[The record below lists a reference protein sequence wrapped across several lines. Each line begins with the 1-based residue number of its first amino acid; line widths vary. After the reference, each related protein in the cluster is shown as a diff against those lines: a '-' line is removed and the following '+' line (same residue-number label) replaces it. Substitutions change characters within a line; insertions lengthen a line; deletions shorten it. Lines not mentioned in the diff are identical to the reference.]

1 MQDKENSINF
11 EDMAQAFSKPS
22 NNDLPEELNLD
33 NLSSDYY
40 GETQNEEFDFS
51 NDIEEPNQETLNNE
65 NLNIKNEDFGNES
78 FFSNDNMDE
87 VSIDNQKNEQ
97 INEPNHS
104 FETNQDPNQE
114 NKEPNWNEYDYL
126 HNQGKD
132 NGVKFAQK
140 ELSDKE
146 RLIKGYGLF
155 NDEMIKAIKGNKY
168 GASPAL
174 RQLARCYSNKVAIN
188 QMTDGKSG
196 YSQAN
201 IRECF
206 DKYYKDSAESVKKW
220 RNDFYQ
226 SASAT
231 AMMGPVFMFA
241 FIALIAKETFEKN
254 KQVNFMIADEKRH
267 RNLMDFLLMDKNEQL
282 ERLKEGNEKIKGYS
296 ESFEPLNE
304 FVKKQEEDIKNV
316 LDSIANTESGGKYDN
331 IKDFIKNDVLSENID
346 KESKERIINKEEKE
360 IAIEK
365 SKIEKKVPDTEKSD
379 KLFSKN
385 YFRSYFLDNKD
396 YDYGDYKLVFNDDTN
411 KFDLKKYDDSG
422 NLVIEEAGYSD
433 RTKNFVRGITSS
445 LTAIGNKE
453 GAFSLIDTNY
463 SEAIKELKKSSFDKI
478 FNDSVDNKFNTRDK
492 ETKDSLKNETL
503 FELTKTAFQSAIKN
517 SYLKIETGKIAGK
530 KNSIKNDEKAVVLL
544 EEEINDIHT
553 KFLETG
559 VLESEEKYKDK
570 IISSLYSFGLYS
582 KDRLESVAGETAKK
596 IYEEHSKIQQDVLD
610 NLARKSNHDNK
621 LYELDTK
628 ELFVKQALKN
638 SEFKLEKIKSESF
651 TKADKMTFDIADR
664 LSEIFENKGFR
675 KSVNVLSAMAND
687 TIEELTSAKNIQ
699 KANDT
704 IVNKVINSDNI
715 SKKEKSKV
723 KEAIYGAINE
733 FHTNF
738 AKSGEY
744 DFDGLKRNLTN
755 SLDFNG
761 ELKNNLPNYILDS
774 IENEIVVENNSDYF
788 CKKRNELANA
798 LRTKNELDYIKE
810 NILYSTAISPER
822 DKLIENTK
830 QMREKLE
837 GLAFRNINI
846 SAKEITDEI
855 MLEYKKQPS
864 YSEENIDEIKNMVGG
879 QVYSVLHNKLN
890 NFAKNREKLDEEKL
904 VDSIFNEIKTRVG
917 QEDVKKSFDNVE
929 IEKLTKT
936 NILKR
941 IEGMKF
947 LKENIDTNQ
956 QRLKKYANIN
966 YYEEMCNII
975 KSPKADIFSNIITLK
990 SGDVG
995 LSKNFINFLTGDK
1008 VSFKGLF
1015 GKSSIDENFFKIIP
1029 AKLNLL
1035 ATHFSK
1041 ESDLTIGLR
1050 NNMPNTNIRKAPKEL
1065 DLSKINQEINLEI
1078 EKETPNLKV
1087 KAEDIAN
1094 KELIKKA
1101 EEKIKNVIDIANL
1114 NDEQKISEMLKQDI
1128 YEKHINE
1135 ILEKENPKLS
1145 EISTE
1150 ERAKLVKQKEESL
1163 LKDIKENNYLNNY
1176 LKSRIKDF
1184 DKLTEEEQNIR
1195 LKKEYKLANLDN
1207 SETRQ
1212 KQLNKMGKMTKNEN
1226 EFLHSTALSQLK
1238 NKIFDNF
1245 LQSKISDSERS
1256 SGKSME
1262 VLKAE
1267 TLLKISQEEKK
1278 IFFEN
1283 AMDMLKQAFRENM
1296 QKDKITDHK
1305 LDFIMGKTL
1314 TPKDSFAKVLS
1325 YIVDGKLKQVVY
1337 SHNFNKNHE
1346 LDNERPLAMFRASGK
1361 SLEEGMKFLTN
1372 PKNSSWI
1379 PIKGKLTHKIA
1390 SAIKEGNQILNT
1402 LRGASS
1408 KTSSVDF
1415 ATVIEQ
1421 TKNII
1426 DNKMDNLFR
1435 EQLYNKVGV
1444 KRFENISDEIINQ
1457 IRQLKRIDKN
1467 ILKDDVLLGVA
1478 KQILSKPGG
1487 LSQIIKNSSTLKMK
1501 ALDEIFIK
1509 ETERKE
1515 SYYKDTLEKENLFTI
1530 LKEKKR
1536 FKEIKEKIKEE
1547 IKEVKDSFIA
1557 TDVSKNIL
1565 SKRKIS
1571 L

>member
-1 MQDKENSINF
+1 MQDKKNSINF

-33 NLSSDYY
+33 NLSDYY

-51 NDIEEPNQETLNNE
+51 NGIEEPNQETLNNE
-65 NLNIKNEDFGNES
+65 NLNMKNEDFGNES

-87 VSIDNQKNEQ
+87 ISINNQKNEQ

-114 NKEPNWNEYDYL
+114 KKEPNWNEYDYL
-126 HNQGKD
+126 HNQEKD

-140 ELSDKE
+140 ELNDKE

-282 ERLKEGNEKIKGYS
+282 KRLKEGNEKIKGYS

-346 KESKERIINKEEKE
+346 KESKERIINKEENKKSE
-360 IAIEK
+360 ID
-365 SKIEKKVPDTEKSD
+365 KKVPDTENSD
-379 KLFSKN
+379 KLFNKN

-463 SEAIKELKKSSFDKI
+463 DEAIKELKKSSFDKI
-478 FNDSVDNKFNTRDK
+478 FNDSVDNKFNARNK

-503 FELTKTAFQSAIKN
+503 FELTKTAFQNATKN
-517 SYLKIETGKIAGK
+517 SYLKIETGKTAGK
-530 KNSIKNDEKAVVLL
+530 KNTIKNDEKAIVLL

-553 KFLETG
+553 RFLETG

-570 IISSLYSFGLYS
+570 IISSLYRLGLYS

-610 NLARKSNHDNK
+610 NLVRKSNHDNK
-621 LYELDTK
+621 LYKLDTK
-628 ELFVKQALKN
+628 ELFAKQALKN

-675 KSVNVLSAMAND
+675 KSVSVLSAMAND
-687 TIEELTSAKNIQ
+687 TIEELTSEKNIQ

-704 IVNKVINSDNI
+704 IINKVINSDNI
-715 SKKEKSKV
+715 SKEEKSKV
-723 KEAIYGAINE
+723 KEAIYVAINE

-744 DFDGLKRNLTN
+744 DFDGLKRNLIN
-755 SLDFNG
+755 NLDFNS

-774 IENEIVVENNSDYF
+774 VENEIVVENNSDYF
-788 CKKRNELANA
+788 CKKRNELVNA
-798 LRTKNELDYIKE
+798 LKTKDELDYIKE

-822 DKLIENTK
+822 DKLIRITK
-830 QMREKLE
+830 QIREKLE
-837 GLAFRNINI
+837 ELTFRNTNI

-864 YSEENIDEIKNMVGG
+864 YSEENIDEIKNMVGS

-890 NFAKNREKLDEEKL
+890 NFAKSREKLDEKKL

-941 IEGMKF
+941 IEEMKF

-956 QRLKKYANIN
+956 QRLKKYANTN
-966 YYEEMCNII
+966 YYEEICNII
-975 KSPKADIFSNIITLK
+975 KSPKADMFSNIITLK

-1015 GKSSIDENFFKIIP
+1015 GKSSVDENFFKIIP

-1050 NNMPNTNIRKAPKEL
+1050 NNIPNTDIRKAPKEL

-1078 EKETPNLKV
+1078 EKETPNFKV

-1101 EEKIKNVIDIANL
+1101 EEKIKNVIDIADL
-1114 NDEQKISEMLKQDI
+1114 NDEQKVSEMFKQDI

-1150 ERAKLVKQKEESL
+1150 KRKELAKQKEESL
-1163 LKDIKENNYLNNY
+1163 LKDIKESNYLNNY

-1238 NKIFDNF
+1238 DKIFDNF

-1278 IFFEN
+1278 MFFEN
-1283 AMDMLKQAFRENM
+1283 TMDMLKQTFRENM

-1305 LDFIMGKTL
+1305 LDFIMSKALPT
-1314 TPKDSFAKVLS
+1314 KDSFAKVFS

-1337 SHNFNKNHE
+1337 SHDFNKNHK

-1361 SLEEGMKFLTN
+1361 DLGEGMKFLTN

-1379 PIKGKLTHKIA
+1379 PIKGELTHKIA

-1435 EQLYNKVGV
+1435 EQLHNKVSV

-1457 IRQLKRIDKN
+1457 IKQQKPIDKN

-1501 ALDEIFIK
+1501 ALDEIYIK

-1515 SYYKDTLEKENLFTI
+1515 SYHKDILEKESLFTI
-1530 LKEKKR
+1530 LKAKKQ
-1536 FKEIKEKIKEE
+1536 FKEIKEKIEEKIKEE
-1547 IKEVKDSFIA
+1547 FKEIKDSFIA
-1557 TDVSKNIL
+1557 NDVGKNTPSK
-1565 SKRKIS
+1565 SKIS